1 MKTRGLPQR
10 RFTGPLKPAP
20 LSLGHLTSQP
30 HLPPQGCAGTGGNG
44 SGLACPQRAHS
55 LRRHLKVRAA
65 RDECLRVTVTDAPA
79 PASPARARR
88 IHLISAPQTLTG
100 MPLGARSLGGEK
112 RQKISLCPALSLH
125 FCFGHPIGDGSLGC
139 PLIPLLGVTAQ
150 MPENKVRR
158 LSKLLLVQW
167 HLCVN

>member
-55 LRRHLKVRAA
+55 LRRHLKVRAV
-65 RDECLRVTVTDAPA
+65 RDECLRVTVTDAL
-79 PASPARARR
+79 SPCLSCPGSQNPSYLSTTNTHRDAARCQESWGGKKAEN
-88 IHLISAPQTLTG
+88 IP
-100 MPLGARSLGGEK
+100 MPCSV
-112 RQKISLCPALSLH
+112 PALLFWPPHRRWESGL
-125 FCFGHPIGDGSLGC
+125 PLDPPPGSNC
-139 PLIPLLGVTAQ
+139 PNAR
-150 MPENKVRR
+150 E
-158 LSKLLLVQW
+158 
-167 HLCVN
+167 